1 MYCTV
6 REIPYLDK
14 IEKEIH
20 KVIHEKG
27 RIRWTQLKKIICDNK
42 KICSERIFRE
52 KLNGM
57 VERNLVFKLELGK
70 TNVVYSTESSLEKS
84 EKSRISYFYIFLK
97 ASFKNLEA
105 FEKKMD
111 KMSDTEKSDILVSFL
126 KIILLLEW
134 GFNETLRL
142 TANPKIKDQ
151 VSMLDEIKSR
161 ITKLV
166 EESKQNDVEQIVQKI
181 IYSETINSFIEFEEK
196 LRDVKRKK

>member
-1 MYCTV
+1 LYCTV
-6 REIPYLDK
+6 REIPYLNK

-27 RIRWTQLKKIICDNK
+27 RIRWTQLKKIICENK

-57 VERNLVFKLELGK
+57 VERNLVFRLEFGK
-70 TNVVYSTESSLEKS
+70 TNVVYSTESNLEKS

-97 ASFKNLEA
+97 ASLKNLEA
-105 FEKKMD
+105 FERKKD
-111 KMSDTEKSDILVSFL
+111 KMSDTEKSDTLVSFL

-181 IYSETINSFIEFEEK
+181 IYSETINSFIAFEEK

>member
-20 KVIHEKG
+20 KVIHEKR
-27 RIRWTQLKKIICDNK
+27 RIRWTQLKKIICDGK

-84 EKSRISYFYIFLK
+84 EKSRISYFYLFLK
-97 ASFKNLEA
+97 ASFNNLED

-142 TANPKIKDQ
+142 TGNPKIKKQ
-151 VSMLDEIKSR
+151 VSILDEIKSR

-166 EESKQNDVEQIVQKI
+166 EENKQNDVEQIVQKI

-196 LRDVKRKK
+196 LREVKRKK

>member
-1 MYCTV
+1 
-6 REIPYLDK
+6 LNK

-20 KVIHEKG
+20 KVIHEKR

-84 EKSRISYFYIFLK
+84 EKSRISYFYLFLK
-97 ASFKNLEA
+97 ASLKNLDA

-126 KIILLLEW
+126 QIILLLEW
-134 GFNETLRL
+134 GFNETFRL

-151 VSMLDEIKSR
+151 ISMLKEIKLQ
-161 ITKLV
+161 ITRLV

-196 LRDVKRKK
+196 LRDVKGKK